1 MRPLVMYSTACSVN
15 AGQRR
20 VFPSF
25 TNRILR
31 LRDHYEIRSTAKN
44 KVSLPTD
51 SAQYNYT
58 IPSSKRNFLG
68 DRKPIHATKYCH
80 GGVPSASKLGP
91 PKTAFSPTPAVEN
104 CARHEPVARTIYLVP
119 LKNRD
124 AFCRFH
130 FRLNT
135 ESRNSATRVSLNI
148 NRESQA

>member
-1 MRPLVMYSTACSVN
+1 MYSTACSVN

-20 VFPSF
+20 VFSSF

-31 LRDHYEIRSTAKN
+31 LRDHYEIRSTAKFH
-44 KVSLPTD
+44 SRQIRH
-51 SAQYNYT
+51 SNYT
-58 IPSSKRNFLG
+58 KPSLKRNFPG
-68 DRKPIHATKYCH
+68 DRKPSHPRDKIL
-80 GGVPSASKLGP
+80 PQW
-91 PKTAFSPTPAVEN
+91 SPIRKANSIPLNNYLSSTPASEN
-104 CARHEPVARTIYLVP
+104 CVRHEPVARTIYLVP

-148 NRESQA
+148 NRESQACPSL